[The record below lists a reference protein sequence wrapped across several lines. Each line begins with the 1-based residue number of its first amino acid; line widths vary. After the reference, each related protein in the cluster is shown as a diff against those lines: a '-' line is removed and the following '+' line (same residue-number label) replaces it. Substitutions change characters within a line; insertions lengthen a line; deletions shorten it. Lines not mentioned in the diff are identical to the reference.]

1 MEIQKWANVKCGITL
16 FPQTDSHL
24 RHYLHLI
31 ENKPRYPVIFDSNG
45 VVLSMPPIIN
55 GKFISDSFM
64 LLLLFCESGCPI
76 ETLLHNVG
84 YSGHSGQL
92 SLAISVSKWY
102 KADFCSTTID
112 GLPYTNR
119 TPFL

>member
-64 LLLLFCESGCPI
+64 LLLLFCETGCPI

-84 YSGHSGQL
+84 YSVLLQMFHLFL
-92 SLAISVSKWY
+92 SV
-102 KADFCSTTID
+102 
-112 GLPYTNR
+112 
-119 TPFL
+119 